1 MADHFGD
8 VTKMV
13 AIGSS
18 VQRDLPD
25 VRLSLYIC
33 CLIRQNANSSK
44 PMTADGQIFS
54 AMQTDCF

>member
-18 VQRDLPD
+18 AQRELADI
-25 VRLSLYIC
+25 RLSFYIC
-33 CLIRQNANSSK
+33 YLIRKNANSNK

-54 AMQTDCF
+54 AM